1 MRFAMRLT
9 PQEASNNTKIG
20 LLSNQYS
27 TLLNFQM
34 STRKRPHAQI
44 STDPR
49 LQVRGLSA
57 WLALVRTYQKCS
69 EVMSASIKPLGL
81 KLAQHDVLMSL
92 LLEPQQSQQQLA
104 QRSFVTKSHMS
115 GVIVQMVEHGWLKR
129 ADSAIDKRSHV
140 VTLTTSGK
148 ALARRAFA
156 VQTQVVQLMMQALSD
171 KQMADLESMSRDA
184 EVALSAHESG
194 LRA

>member
-1 MRFAMRLT
+1 MRAMLQKVSRVIR
-9 PQEASNNTKIG
+9 IG

-34 STRKRPHAQI
+34 STLKRPHAEI
-44 STDPR
+44 STDPS

-57 WLALVRTYQKCS
+57 WLAVVRTYQKCS

-115 GVIVQMVEHGWLKR
+115 GVIVQMVERGWLKR

-140 VTLTTSGK
+140 VTLTASGK

-156 VQTQVVQLMMQALSD
+156 VQTQVVQLMMEPLSD
-171 KQMADLESMSRDA
+171 EQMADLESMSRNA
-184 EVALSAHESG
+184 AVALSEHERT